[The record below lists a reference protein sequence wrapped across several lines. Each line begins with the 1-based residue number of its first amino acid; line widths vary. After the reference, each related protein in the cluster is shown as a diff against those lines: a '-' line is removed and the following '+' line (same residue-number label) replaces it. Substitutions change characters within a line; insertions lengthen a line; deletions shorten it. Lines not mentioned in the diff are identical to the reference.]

1 MDLDWLKEVVEGD
14 DLNLLEVKQKT
25 KGVSPDEHLL
35 SKFEEI
41 NSFISKNAREPESD
55 FLKPTEHMLYK
66 RLCTIKDSPEQCE
79 KLADYDIHKILPEIT
94 STLPE
99 QEEPKEY
106 DSLEDIFADDS
117 LGLLDDGADSIFNIK
132 NVPKKAD
139 MPNKIA
145 QRKKCNNFEDYQ
157 HLFQNC
163 HEQLE
168 AGELVQMKF
177 TGEQQIQKG
186 QFFILNGVMCY
197 VADIGE
203 RVKKKA
209 KVNAK
214 LHLIFENGTES
225 DMLLRSLATE
235 LYKDEIGRRIMP
247 KSENSLDDMLGIT
260 AGDQATGYIYILS
273 SLSQNPDI
281 ASVQNLY
288 KIGFSTVSVE
298 KRIANAINEPTYLM
312 APVKIVAVYK
322 SFNMNTHKFETLLH
336 TFFGKACLDI
346 EIVDG
351 DGKTCHPREWF
362 IAPLNCINAAITLLE
377 NGEIVNYRYDTVTQD
392 IIER

>member
-14 DLNLLEVKQKT
+14 DQNLLEVKQKS

-41 NSFISKNAREPESD
+41 NNFITKNGREPEPD

-66 RLCTIKDSPEQCE
+66 RLCTIKDSPDQCE
-79 KLADYDIHKILPEIT
+79 KLVDYDIHGILPVVAPTE
-94 STLPE
+94 P
-99 QEEPKEY
+99 EEPKEY

-139 MPNKIA
+139 MPSKIA
-145 QRKKCNNFEDYQ
+145 QRKKCQNFEDYQ
-157 HLFQNC
+157 PLFQNC
-163 HEQLE
+163 HEQLQ

-177 TGEQQIQKG
+177 TGEQQIQHG
-186 QFFILNGVMCY
+186 QFFILHGVMCY

-203 RVKKKA
+203 RTKKNG

-235 LYKDEIGRRIMP
+235 LYKDETGRRIMP
-247 KSENSLDDMLGIT
+247 KSEDALDDMLGIT
-260 AGDQATGYIYILS
+260 SEDQATGYIYILS
-273 SLSQNPDI
+273 SLSENPEI
-281 ASVQNLY
+281 ASLENLY
-288 KIGFSTVSVE
+288 KIGFSTVTVE
-298 KRIANAINEPTYLM
+298 KRIANAVNEPTYLM

-346 EIVDG
+346 DIVDG
-351 DGKTCHPREWF
+351 EGKVCHPREWF

-377 NGEIVNYRYDTVTQD
+377 NGEIVNYRYDPVTQD
-392 IIER
+392 IVER